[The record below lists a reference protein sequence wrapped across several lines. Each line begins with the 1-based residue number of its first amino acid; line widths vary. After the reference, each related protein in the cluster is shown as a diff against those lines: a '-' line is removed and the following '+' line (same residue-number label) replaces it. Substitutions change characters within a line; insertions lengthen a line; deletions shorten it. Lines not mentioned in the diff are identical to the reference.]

1 MEVFNKQTTAT
12 TKNQLLDGL
21 KSRVETTKDKVDKF
35 GDGSIEFNWPE
46 QLRVNRLKKLTKPQD
61 SLRQ

>member
-12 TKNQLLDGL
+12 TKNRLLDGL

-35 GDGSIEFNWPE
+35 GDGSIEFN
-46 QLRVNRLKKLTKPQD
+46 
-61 SLRQ
+61 